1 MVKTY
6 PIPLADPPDSVP
18 PAAASAVPGSG
29 LRLDPGPFDP
39 GPFDPGPFDPDL
51 FGADPSDPLEIGRR
65 LTADPQDPG
74 AVAAALADC
83 ALALPADV
91 CGVWLTESDAIRP
104 VAVRHGQDS
113 EPDLPKRRL
122 LDPRIAPVQW
132 AVGELAA
139 DRLPVVLSTAGLR
152 TALALAQADPLLVC
166 PLPARDQ
173 GFGLLAVGRRSESAL
188 QFRPQ
193 DAHRLEFLARMAG
206 SALNGARGWNRVRA
220 QAGLVEAVSDPVVAT
235 DAAETVVSWNRA
247 AERVYGIPACEAIG
261 EPLAALLRSDFDGA
275 LDAGQA
281 REHALRHGS
290 WRGRVRQSARSG
302 VVVEVESSVS
312 VWTDEAGRP
321 AGLVAINRDLTELLA
336 ARAAAELQAR
346 YTQELM
352 DALDD
357 RAAVIDTSGRVRAVN
372 ARWTN
377 GLADRAPCVL
387 GPVPLGQ
394 SWLNQVRAAPGE
406 DVAAFAASAEAV
418 LSGELSGARL
428 ECRCP
433 EAGADRA
440 TGIEVAELPGAAAG
454 AVVVLSDVSWRRR
467 LQDELSHRATHDELT
482 GLPNRVSLREV
493 LDRSLD
499 GLDGQRMLA
508 VLFCDLDGF
517 KDVNDGLG
525 HAVGDQVLV
534 AVARRLRQRCRSADV
549 VARFGGDEFVVVLT
563 IPDPS
568 DAVAMAERIVEVLS
582 EPVVIG
588 DAEVAPGVSIGIT
601 VVSRPP
607 EGEDPAG
614 TLLRDA
620 DTAMYQAKERGRGR
634 YEFFDAGLRE
644 NIERRVELSAALH
657 RAAQEG
663 ELRLRYQTR
672 RECGTRTIA
681 GVEALLQW
689 QHPHLGL
696 VRPETFIP
704 IAERNGRIVEV
715 GGWALDRA
723 LSEFAKV
730 AESKLTVAVNVSP
743 RQLSSP
749 KLPGSI
755 DQALASSGLDPSRL
769 VLEITEGALVDDP
782 TAARTVLTDLRNLGV
797 VIALDDF
804 GTGWSSLSY
813 LRTLP
818 VDVIK
823 IDRTF
828 VADLPTDL
836 DACAVVSA
844 VLNLGHGMGL
854 VVVAEGVERE
864 DQLAVLR
871 DMGCDE
877 YQGFI
882 DGLPGP
888 LDLVLR

>member
-1 MVKTY
+1 MPTADL
-6 PIPLADPPDSVP
+6 PSLAGPSQPGPDLDLRDGRVP
-18 PAAASAVPGSG
+18 GGVTVSAVP
-29 LRLDPGPFDP
+29 
-39 GPFDPGPFDPDL
+39 
-51 FGADPSDPLEIGRR
+51 AE
-65 LTADPQDPG
+65 
-74 AVAAALADC
+74 ALVD
-83 ALALPADV
+83 
-91 CGVWLTESDAIRP
+91 
-104 VAVRHGQDS
+104 
-113 EPDLPKRRL
+113 
-122 LDPRIAPVQW
+122 
-132 AVGELAA
+132 
-139 DRLPVVLSTAGLR
+139 
-152 TALALAQADPLLVC
+152 
-166 PLPARDQ
+166 
-173 GFGLLAVGRRSESAL
+173 
-188 QFRPQ
+188 
-193 DAHRLEFLARMAG
+193 
-206 SALNGARGWNRVRA
+206 
-220 QAGLVEAVSDPVVAT
+220 AVSDAVVAL
-235 DAAETVVSWNRA
+235 DAAEVVVSWNRA
-247 AERVYGIPACEAIG
+247 AERIYGIPAAEAVG
-261 EPLAALLRSDFDGA
+261 RPVSVLLETEYEGL
-275 LDAGQA
+275 LDSAQA
-281 REHALRHGS
+281 RAHLREHGS
-290 WRGRVRQSARSG
+290 WRGRVRQTSAAG
-302 VVVEVESSVS
+302 VSIEVESSVS
-312 VWTDEAGRP
+312 VWRGESGEP
-321 AGLVAINRDLTELLA
+321 AGTVAINRDLTEMLA
-336 ARAAAELQAR
+336 ARAAADLQAR

-372 ARWTN
+372 ARWSN
-377 GLADRAPCVL
+377 GLTDRAACVL
-387 GPVPLGQ
+387 GPVALGDN
-394 SWLNQVRAAPGE
+394 WLDAVRTAPGE
-406 DVAAFAASAEAV
+406 EAAGFAADVAAV
-418 LSGELSGARL
+418 LAGERPGARL
-428 ECRCP
+428 ECRCV

-440 TGIEVAELPGAAAG
+440 TAIEVATLPGAGTG
-454 AVVVLSDVSWRRR
+454 AVVVQSDVSWRRR

-482 GLPNRVSLREV
+482 GLPNRVALREV
-493 LDRSLD
+493 LDQSLD
-499 GLDGQRMLA
+499 RLDGNRMLA

-534 AVARRLRQRCRSADV
+534 AVAKRLRQRCRSADV

-563 IPDPS
+563 VPDS
-568 DAVAMAERIVEVLS
+568 GHAVSMAERIVDVLS

-588 DAEVAPGVSIGIT
+588 DAEVAPGVSVGIT

-607 EGEDPAG
+607 EGADPAG

-634 YEFFDAGLRE
+634 YEFFDAGLRKD
-644 NIERRVELSAALH
+644 IERRVELSAALH
-657 RAAQEG
+657 RAVQDDEM
-663 ELRLRYQTR
+663 RLVYQTR
-672 RECGTRTIA
+672 RLCGTRAVA

-704 IAERNGRIVEV
+704 IAERTGRIVEL
-715 GGWALDRA
+715 GGWALEQA
-723 LSEFAKV
+723 LTQFAGV
-730 AESKLTVAVNVSP
+730 ADPRLTVAVNVSP

-755 DQALASSGLDPSRL
+755 DQALAASGLEPWRL

-782 TAARTVLTDLRNLGV
+782 TAARAVLTDLRKLGV

-882 DGLPGP
+882 DGRPGP
-888 LDLVLR
+888 LATVLG